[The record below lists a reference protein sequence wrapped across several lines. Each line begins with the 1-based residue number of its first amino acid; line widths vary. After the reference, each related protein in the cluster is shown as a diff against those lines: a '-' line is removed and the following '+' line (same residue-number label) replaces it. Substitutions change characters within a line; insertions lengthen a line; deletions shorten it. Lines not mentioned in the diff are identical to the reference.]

1 MTVLTTFT
9 SPKFI
14 QLLDQ
19 LAQLIEKNEQT
30 DLDSGVANATPTE
43 VQYEFETEIF
53 DGTVEE
59 A

>member
-9 SPKFI
+9 SPKLI

-30 DLDSGVANATPTE
+30 DLVKE
-43 VQYEFETEIF
+43 VQYEFEAENF
-53 DGTVEE
+53 DGITEE